1 MQEEAAL
8 EAVPAGRFSQG
19 DFFADVDDQDLI
31 YFLLNVG
38 DADCQLVL
46 MPVEIDAGGE
56 AYRRAVVVD
65 VGMTQKL
72 PDLVQLLRASPKER
86 TMLRR
91 SPGPGTFPIVV
102 GTHPHDDHLRGM
114 PEFLN
119 TYGQEIGE
127 YWDPGYY
134 FTGSAY
140 VETMA
145 ALEDASRWI
154 QYAQPTSGL
163 TRFVGLLKLVVLSPG
178 IGLRNRFDSYG
189 VTPNNASI
197 SLKIEFPSSRVEQR
211 DKERRYLRIRRP
223 QALILG
229 ADAQTLSWAQVV
241 VDFPE
246 LRPQDSPVANYLKM
260 ALGSNPLSATVF
272 KVAHHGSK
280 HGVNLELL
288 ELLDPNISL
297 VSSVSGGG
305 KYNFP
310 HKVTLEAIREGLE
323 ATTSGQK
330 RKPDWDLGGGGL
342 HYTCGVDTNGAPLGS
357 IGIVLSPSGK
367 KTHLWRFGDTST
379 ESVDFANARLFKK

>member
-1 MQEEAAL
+1 VTTGL
-8 EAVPAGRFSQG
+8 DVEAVPADRLSAGSFL
-19 DFFADVDDQDLI
+19 DDVDDQDLV

-38 DADCQLVL
+38 DADCQLIL
-46 MPVEIDAGGE
+46 MPAEVDAAGE
-56 AYRRAVVVD
+56 PYRRAIVVD
-65 VGMTQKL
+65 VGKTRKL
-72 PDLVQLLRASPKER
+72 PALVDHLRASEDPV
-86 TMLRR
+86 MLRR
-91 SPGPGTFPIVV
+91 TPGPGTFPIVV
-102 GTHPHDDHLRGM
+102 GSHPHDDHLRGM
-114 PEFLN
+114 PEFLER
-119 TYGQEIGE
+119 YGQEVGE

-140 VETMA
+140 VETMT
-145 ALEDASRWI
+145 ALEDASGWI

-163 TRFVGLLKLVVLSPG
+163 TRFVGLVKVIVLSPS

-189 VTPNNASI
+189 ITPNNASI

-241 VDFPE
+241 LDFPE

-260 ALGSNPLSATVF
+260 ALGSNPLLASVF

-288 ELLDPNISL
+288 ELIDPVISL
-297 VSSVSGGG
+297 VSSVGGGG

-310 HKVTLEAIREGLE
+310 HRVSLEAIREGLQ

-330 RKPDWDLGGGGL
+330 RKRDWDLGL
-342 HYTCGVDTNGAPLGS
+342 HYTSGVDSDGDKLGS
-357 IGIVLSPSGK
+357 IAIVLSPSGRK
-367 KTHLWRFGDTST
+367 RHVWRFGDASGQN
-379 ESVDFANARLFKK
+379 VDLGNARLFE

>member
-1 MQEEAAL
+1 MTAEPAV
-8 EAVPAGRFSQG
+8 EAVPAERLTAG
-19 DFFADVDDQDLI
+19 DFFADIDDQDLV

-38 DADCQLVL
+38 DADCQLIL
-46 MPVEIDAGGE
+46 MPAEVDALGE
-56 AYRRAVVVD
+56 PYRRAIVVD
-65 VGMTQKL
+65 VGRTRKL
-72 PDLVQLLRASPKER
+72 PSLLDDLRASPKDHV
-86 TMLRR
+86 MLRR
-91 SPGPGTFPIVV
+91 TPGPGTFPIVV

-114 PEFLN
+114 PEFFAR
-119 TYGQEIGE
+119 YGQEVGE

-145 ALEDASRWI
+145 ALEDASQWI

-163 TRFVGLLKLVVLSPG
+163 TRFVGLVKVVVLSPS

-197 SLKIEFPSSRVEQR
+197 SLKVEFPSSRVEQR

-241 VDFPE
+241 LDFPE

-260 ALGSNPLSATVF
+260 ALGSNPLLASVF

-288 ELLDPNISL
+288 ELIDPDISL
-297 VSSVSGGG
+297 VSSVGGGG

-310 HKVTLEAIREGLE
+310 HRVSLEAIREGLQ
-323 ATTSGQK
+323 ATTSGQS
-330 RKPDWDLGGGGL
+330 RSRDWDLGL
-342 HYTCGVDTNGAPLGS
+342 HYTCGVDSEDAELGS
-357 IGIVLSPSGK
+357 IAIVLSPSGRK
-367 KTHLWRFGDTST
+367 RNVWRFGDASGQN
-379 ESVDFANARLFKK
+379 VDLGNARLFE

>member
-1 MQEEAAL
+1 MTEEPPV
-8 EAVPAGRFSQG
+8 EAVPAGRFSAG
-19 DFFADVDDQDLI
+19 DYFADVDDQDLV

-38 DADCQLVL
+38 DADCQLIL
-46 MPVEIDAGGE
+46 MPAEADAAGE
-56 AYRRAVVVD
+56 SYRRAIVVD
-65 VGMTQKL
+65 VGRTGKL
-72 PDLVQLLRASPKER
+72 PPLVEALRASPSDHV
-86 TMLRR
+86 MLRR
-91 SPGPGTFPIVV
+91 TPGPGTFPIVV

-114 PEFLN
+114 PEFFGR
-119 TYGQEIGE
+119 YGEEVGE

-163 TRFVGLLKLVVLSPG
+163 TRFVGPLKLVVLSPS

-189 VTPNNASI
+189 VTPNNASV
-197 SLKIEFPSSRVEQR
+197 SLKIEFPSARVEQR
-211 DKERRYLRIRRP
+211 DEERRYLRIRRP

-241 VDFPE
+241 LDFPE
-246 LRPQDSPVANYLKM
+246 LRPQDSPVAKYLRM
-260 ALGSNPLSATVF
+260 ALGANPLSASIF

-288 ELLDPNISL
+288 ELIDPDVSL
-297 VSSVSGGG
+297 VSSVGGGG

-310 HKVTLEAIREGLE
+310 HRVSLEAIREGLQ
-323 ATTSGQK
+323 ATTSGQLRK
-330 RKPDWDLGGGGL
+330 RDWDLGL
-342 HYTCGVDTNGAPLGS
+342 HYTCALDTDRVALGS
-357 IGIVLSPSGK
+357 IAVVLSPSGRK
-367 KTHLWRFGDTST
+367 RHIWRFGDHTDQELDLT
-379 ESVDFANARLFKK
+379 NGRLFKQ

>member
-1 MQEEAAL
+1 MTTQSTV
-8 EAVPAGRFSQG
+8 EAVPAERLAAG
-19 DFFADVDDQDLI
+19 DFYADVDDQDLV

-38 DADCQLVL
+38 DADCQLIL
-46 MPVEIDAGGE
+46 MPTEVDAAGE
-56 AYRRAVVVD
+56 PYRRAIVVD
-65 VGMTQKL
+65 VGRTGKL
-72 PDLVQLLRASPKER
+72 PPLIEVLRASPKEHV
-86 TMLRR
+86 MLRR

-114 PEFLN
+114 PEFFES
-119 TYGQEIGE
+119 YGQEVGE

-145 ALEDASRWI
+145 ALEDAGNWI

-163 TRFVGLLKLVVLSPG
+163 TRFIGLVRLVVLSPS

-197 SLKIEFPSSRVEQR
+197 SLKVEFPSSRVEQR
-211 DKERRYLRIRRP
+211 DDERRYLRIRRP

-241 VDFPE
+241 LDFPE

-288 ELLDPNISL
+288 ELIEPDISL
-297 VSSVSGGG
+297 VSSVEGGG

-310 HKVTLEAIREGLE
+310 HQVSLEAIREGLQP
-323 ATTSGQK
+323 TTSGQK
-330 RKPDWDLGGGGL
+330 RKPDWDLGGGL
-342 HYTCGVDTNGAPLGS
+342 HYTGGVDSGGVDLGS
-357 IGIVLSPSGK
+357 IAIVLSASGRK
-367 KTHLWRFGDTST
+367 RHVWRFGDAST
-379 ESVDFANARLFKK
+379 EPVDLSKARLFE

>member
-1 MQEEAAL
+1 MAELATPEP
-8 EAVPAGRFSQG
+8 VPVHRLAKR
-19 DFFADVDDQDLI
+19 DFLADVDDHDLV

-38 DADCQLVL
+38 DADCQLIL
-46 MPVEIDAGGE
+46 LPVEMDAAGTP
-56 AYRRAVVVD
+56 YRRAIVVD
-65 VGMTQKL
+65 AGKTGKL
-72 PDLVQLLRASPKER
+72 VALVDDLRATASR
-86 TMLRR
+86 VMLRR
-91 SPGPGTFPIVV
+91 TPGPGTFPIVV

-114 PEFLN
+114 PEFFARF
-119 TYGQEIGE
+119 GQEIGE

-145 ALEDASRWI
+145 ALEARSQWI
-154 QYAQPTSGL
+154 QYTQPTSGM
-163 TRFVGLLKLVVLSPG
+163 TRFVGATKIGVLSPG

-241 VDFPE
+241 LDFPE
-246 LRPQDSPVANYLKM
+246 LRPQDSPVAKYLRM
-260 ALGSNPLSATVF
+260 ALGANPLSASIF

-288 ELLDPNISL
+288 ELIDPDISL
-297 VSSVSGGG
+297 VSSVGGGG

-310 HKVTLEAIREGLE
+310 HQVSLEAIREGLQ
-323 ATTSGQK
+323 ATTSGQV
-330 RKPDWDLGGGGL
+330 RKHDWDLGL
-342 HYTCGVDTNGAPLGS
+342 HYTCGVDTDGLDLGS
-357 IGIVLSPSGK
+357 IAIVLSPSGRK
-367 KTHLWRFGDTST
+367 RHVWRFGDRSDRQ
-379 ESVDFANARLFKK
+379 VDFTNGRIFT

>member
-1 MQEEAAL
+1 VTTDL
-8 EAVPAGRFSQG
+8 DVEAVPADRLSAGSFL
-19 DFFADVDDQDLI
+19 DDVDDQDLV

-38 DADCQLVL
+38 DADCQLIL
-46 MPVEIDAGGE
+46 MPAEVDAAGE
-56 AYRRAVVVD
+56 PNRRAIVVD
-65 VGMTQKL
+65 VGKTRKL
-72 PDLVQLLRASPKER
+72 PALVDTLRASEDPV
-86 TMLRR
+86 MLRR
-91 SPGPGTFPIVV
+91 TPGPGTFPIVV

-114 PEFLN
+114 PEFLAR
-119 TYGQEIGE
+119 YGQEVGE

-140 VETMA
+140 VETMT

-163 TRFVGLLKLVVLSPG
+163 TRFVGLVKVIVLSPS

-189 VTPNNASI
+189 ITPNNASI

-241 VDFPE
+241 LDFPE

-260 ALGSNPLSATVF
+260 ALGSNPLLASVF

-288 ELLDPNISL
+288 ELIDPEISL
-297 VSSVSGGG
+297 VSSVGGRG

-310 HKVTLEAIREGLE
+310 HRVSLEAIREGLQ

-330 RKPDWDLGGGGL
+330 RKRDWDLGL
-342 HYTCGVDTNGAPLGS
+342 HYTSGVDSDDVELGS
-357 IGIVLSPSGK
+357 IAIVLSPSGRK
-367 KTHLWRFGDTST
+367 RHVWRLGDASGQNI
-379 ESVDFANARLFKK
+379 DLGNARLFE